1 MVACQPPIPVKPLSY
16 AALDEHNGDAP
27 GDNGGHGERFEQARP
42 TARQVPMKRR
52 RVAIIGA
59 GFSGVAVA
67 ANLAQR
73 GRDAPDVL
81 LIERS
86 GSFGR
91 GLAYS
96 TKNQAHLLNV
106 RASNMSVWPG
116 VADDFAKWLK
126 AKGGSASTFASRKTY
141 GDYAEHILRGAERA
155 RVFGK
160 AVQRVRGEA
169 IACRTADGGWEIE
182 LRSGKILH
190 ADAVVLAAGHRAPSS
205 LPVFEQA
212 EIPLINAWDAGAL
225 RRIPRGDVL
234 LLGTGLTT
242 VDIALSLSASRRQ
255 GTIYALS
262 RRGLLPRTHLDPPR
276 PPQGDAPRFPPHLSD
291 AVHVFRRE
299 VRAMAE
305 RGEPWQLAVD
315 RLRAATPALWQR
327 LTLEQQRRFLR
338 HLRPWWDVHRH
349 RAAPEIA
356 ARVNALIEQG
366 RLRVLQGEI
375 AAAQRNGRTIAVQ
388 HRPRRSLVR
397 HRLEVAAVINCT
409 GGSLDYARESEPLIA
424 QLITDGIVRP
434 HANGL
439 GLDIDELRRPIGAD
453 GASRG
458 NIFTIGPVTQ
468 GAFWEST
475 AVPEIRVHAAAIA
488 EML

>member
-16 AALDEHNGDAP
+16 AALDEHNGAAP
-27 GDNGGHGERFEQARP
+27 GDNGGHGEGFEQARP
-42 TARQVPMKRR
+42 AARQVPMKRR

-106 RASNMSVWPG
+106 RASNMSAWSDG
-116 VADDFAKWLK
+116 ADDFAKWLK
-126 AKGGSASTFASRKTY
+126 VKGGSPTTFASRKTY
-141 GDYAEHILRGAERA
+141 GDYAEHILREAERA
-155 RVFGK
+155 RFWR
-160 AVQRVRGEA
+160 AVRRVRDEVV
-169 IACRTADGGWEIE
+169 ACRRADDSWDLE
-182 LRSGKILH
+182 LSSGKSLR
-190 ADAVVLAAGHRAPSS
+190 ADAVVLAIGHRAPSN
-205 LPVFEQA
+205 LPVFE
-212 EIPLINAWDAGAL
+212 EGGIPLISAWDADAL
-225 RRIPRGDVL
+225 RRVPNGDVL

-242 VDIALSLSASRRQ
+242 VDIALSLSAGRRR

-276 PPQGDAPRFPPHLSD
+276 PPQGDALQLPAELSE
-291 AVHVFRRE
+291 AVHAFRRE

-315 RLRAATPALWQR
+315 RMRAATPALWRR
-327 LTLEQQRRFLR
+327 LTLDQQRRFLR

-356 ARVNALIEQG
+356 ARVNALLERG
-366 RLRVLQGEI
+366 RLKVLQGEI
-375 AAAQRNGRTIAVQ
+375 VAAQRSGRTIAVQ

-409 GGSLDYARESEPLIA
+409 GGSLDYARETEPLIV
-424 QLITDGIVRP
+424 QLIADGIVRP

-439 GLDIDELRRPIGAD
+439 GLDVDALRRPIGAN
-453 GASRG
+453 GASRE
-458 NIFTIGPVTQ
+458 NFFTIGPVTQ

>member
-1 MVACQPPIPVKPLSY
+1 
-16 AALDEHNGDAP
+16 
-27 GDNGGHGERFEQARP
+27 
-42 TARQVPMKRR
+42 MKRR

-96 TKNQAHLLNV
+96 TKNQGHLLNV

-116 VADDFAKWLK
+116 AADDFAKWLK
-126 AKGGSASTFASRKTY
+126 AKGGSPTTFASRKTY
-141 GDYAEHILRGAERA
+141 GDYAEHILRTAERA
-155 RVFGK
+155 RIFGK

-169 IACRTADGGWEIE
+169 IACRTAGDGWEIE

-190 ADAVVLAAGHRAPSS
+190 ADAIVLAAGHRAPSS
-205 LPVFEQA
+205 LPVFEHA
-212 EIPLINAWDAGAL
+212 EIPLINAWDADAL

-242 VDIALSLSASRRQ
+242 VDIALALSANRRQ

-276 PPQGDAPRFPPHLSD
+276 PPQGEALQLPPQLSD
-291 AVHVFRRE
+291 AVHAFRRE

-327 LTLEQQRRFLR
+327 LTLDQQRRFLR

-356 ARVNALIEQG
+356 ARVSALLERG

-375 AAAQRNGRTIAVQ
+375 VAAQRSGRTIAVQ

-409 GGSLDYARESEPLIA
+409 GGSLDYARETEPLIV
-424 QLITDGIVRP
+424 QLIADGIVRP

-439 GLDIDELRRPIGAD
+439 GLDVDALRRPIGAN
-453 GASRG
+453 GASRE
-458 NIFTIGPVTQ
+458 NFFTIGPVTQ